1 MKYIFL
7 IGITAA
13 VIGMTAGMLLLTY
26 ALLVPKPKFAP
37 ALLFCWEACSLRL
50 HVLRLFLQYTGVRA
64 ASDIQNMWNEYL

>member
-26 ALLVPKPKFAP
+26 ALLVPKPKVTIRACASILLGSLFLAIASVT
-37 ALLFCWEACSLRL
+37 ALLAIYGSP
-50 HVLRLFLQYTGVRA
+50 GGA
-64 ASDIQNMWNEYL
+64 